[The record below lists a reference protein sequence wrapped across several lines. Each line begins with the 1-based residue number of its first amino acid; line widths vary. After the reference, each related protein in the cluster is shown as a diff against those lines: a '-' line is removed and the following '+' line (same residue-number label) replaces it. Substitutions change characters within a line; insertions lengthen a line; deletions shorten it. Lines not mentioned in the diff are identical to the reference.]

1 MNTSSILHVSHLL
14 VTHSKKYCSF
24 NAINYSSTFP
34 LRVYHTAHDGS
45 WSCGRCTISLSAVM
59 FHKDLVVRFSVHLCL
74 ECAIPWHFWFKYER
88 RGLICSYAL
97 SFSIRFLSTF
107 CMVKK
112 ETEKK
117 NKKTEDTLRDASR
130 VFRMCAHRRICR
142 WPKSVHCNGKGNDF
156 IVRNIV
162 DTCSHWYRFSF
173 LWSASRCRLYFII
186 CEKVLIVEEWNELF
200 G

>member
-14 VTHSKKYCSF
+14 MTHSRKYCSF

-45 WSCGRCTISLSAVM
+45 WSCGRCPISLSAVM

-97 SFSIRFLSTF
+97 LFSIRFLSTF
-107 CMVKK
+107 C
-112 ETEKK
+112 TEKK
-117 NKKTEDTLRDASR
+117 KKLENWGHTSRWVKGVQNVCASTHLSMTEECSLQWKRKWLY
-130 VFRMCAHRRICR
+130 CA
-142 WPKSVHCNGKGNDF
+142 
-156 IVRNIV
+156 
-162 DTCSHWYRFSF
+162 
-173 LWSASRCRLYFII
+173 
-186 CEKVLIVEEWNELF
+186 
-200 G
+200 